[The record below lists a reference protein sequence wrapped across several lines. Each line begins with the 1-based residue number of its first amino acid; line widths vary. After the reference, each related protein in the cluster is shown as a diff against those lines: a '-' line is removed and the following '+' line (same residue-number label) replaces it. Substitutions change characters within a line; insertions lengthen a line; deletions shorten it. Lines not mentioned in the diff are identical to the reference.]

1 MRIPTETED
10 IRNVQVATEIAHAM
24 KWKTALFRVKKAT
37 DVREFSCLVDSIDY
51 HLAVGILGNF
61 LFQLSFLFFSNP
73 IVFQHQGKFPFIE

>member
-37 DVREFSCLVDSIDY
+37 DVREFSCLVDNIDY
-51 HLAVGILGNF
+51 HLAGGILGDF
-61 LFQLSFLFFSNP
+61 FFSVKFSFLF
-73 IVFQHQGKFPFIE
+73 